1 MEEKI
6 LEIMEAGMKR
16 RLIFSDMLEL
26 QKIARAVNLAT
37 KAHYE
42 GKIPSEEK
50 AIKHGGDLL
59 IERKGLVNI
68 SVAYFLGFK
77 DCFKWLK
84 SQLTKQISTLP
95 DEEQHVLLTATI
107 NSPCKTDPE
116 YCGWINEVKGCIAQ
130 QPTLE
135 KCKESLLELYW
146 VKKSVEHKNKQR

>member
-1 MEEKI
+1 MKYLNSKVMEEKI

-42 GKIPSEEK
+42 AKKI
-50 AIKHGGDLL
+50 
-59 IERKGLVNI
+59 
-68 SVAYFLGFK
+68 
-77 DCFKWLK
+77 
-84 SQLTKQISTLP
+84 
-95 DEEQHVLLTATI
+95 DENQHILLTATI

-135 KCKESLLELYW
+135 KCKEALLELYW